1 MPEYAEVYGVPF
13 SFIPTAGAAGP
24 VELSRSTRVR
34 AIEER
39 AALEITFP
47 RLAGYRHDFATE
59 RLDARFDDD
68 ARLAISTADVPTWTQ
83 AAPIVGES
91 SIHTLDDLRQ
101 RRPSEV
107 AFLLAKLT
115 IEKYFRQDGEGRPE
129 RPAEHRFDAEVK
141 WWVFPQVL
149 AITKRWLAECL
160 TCKDETFPQLLL
172 LVELAHDA
180 ADRIYRSIVASVEGA
195 ASLKPIL
202 RPFDAVGSTRWVDFD
217 TAKPVFETAPDKCH
231 VSHVVADTGSWEQ
244 KLAQTLESMP
254 EVARYVKN
262 QGLNFNIPYTLSGE
276 ERQYVPDFI
285 AVMHGAVPVNVV
297 IEVSGEN
304 RKDKAAKVAT
314 ARTQWVPAVNN
325 HGGFGRWA
333 FVEVTDPWDAKDTI
347 RAVLHAGYASAG

>member
-1 MPEYAEVYGVPF
+1 
-13 SFIPTAGAAGP
+13 
-24 VELSRSTRVR
+24 
-34 AIEER
+34 
-39 AALEITFP
+39 
-47 RLAGYRHDFATE
+47 
-59 RLDARFDDD
+59 
-68 ARLAISTADVPTWTQ
+68 
-83 AAPIVGES
+83 
-91 SIHTLDDLRQ
+91 
-101 RRPSEV
+101 
-107 AFLLAKLT
+107 
-115 IEKYFRQDGEGRPE
+115 
-129 RPAEHRFDAEVK
+129 VK

-160 TCKDETFPQLLL
+160 ACKDETFPQLLL
-172 LVELAHDA
+172 LVELAHYS

-202 RPFDAVGSTRWVDFD
+202 RPFDVVGSTRWVDFD

-262 QGLNFNIPYTLSGE
+262 QGLNFTIPYTLNGE
-276 ERQYVPDFI
+276 ERQYFPDFI
-285 AVMHGAVPVNVV
+285 AVMDGPVPVNLV

-333 FVEVTDPWDAKDTI
+333 FVEVTDPWDAKRTI
-347 RAVLHAGYASAG
+347 TAAVQALVVT